1 MFYKRNILICLHC
14 NKIETRKIVES
25 KKLQNIKKFRFRI
38 VLYKKVNLNK
48 NLIKKTVKKDL
59 QKSIDTVLVIGTTI
73 KVSNIKYLI
82 TEFSCAI
89 KVQLASTV
97 I

>member
-1 MFYKRNILICLHC
+1 
-14 NKIETRKIVES
+14 
-25 KKLQNIKKFRFRI
+25 
-38 VLYKKVNLNK
+38 
-48 NLIKKTVKKDL
+48 L

-97 I
+97 IWVNKKVLLAQLKQVFDVILLSNCNNTIVLLE